1 MPTLHTLTHIHTH
14 ITPFYLH
21 HPLPLPSPLLG
32 GREGGRSSQLRLE
45 STLLLLLLL
54 DEHAVGEALALVVVA
69 TLAGQG
75 VRVMVRGGEEHLN

>member
-1 MPTLHTLTHIHTH
+1 
-14 ITPFYLH
+14 
-21 HPLPLPSPLLG
+21 
-32 GREGGRSSQLRLE
+32 
-45 STLLLLLLL
+45 LLLLLLL